1 MTKIAGSCPT
11 AFLRV
16 GLKVTGENVPADT
29 HILSIESCNSFTT
42 DNDMP
47 ETGIKTFYFENAS
60 TDPEDRVPSDLSPAE
75 YTIDGKGPLMYA
87 QGLLDA
93 HFKIGDKR
101 RIDKIRVNITGMTVY
116 WECTAADMNGPSY
129 DVKGNLIRA
138 NGNRVWTRKDAS
150 YRPDKFSFNLSDIG
164 ELAIID
170 QKFGDKSWQ
179 GTATLVPGYLV
190 QTNHTTV
197 SYILDNNDLPGQGTF
212 RDISWTVLNV
222 KVGATGAPEITP
234 LSGGDGGDKGSG
246 AELDALVPDTSPV
259 TLVNDQPVVSEE
271 DIWTSENWIGHVTD
285 VGSFTGSESFYGTF
299 DQFGNVNEWTGEVIE
314 IKLNGVATGF
324 TGSTVNISIYSSLWS
339 YSRPMVEEQDP
350 RYGGYYIGFRLASS
364 SMEELPDMVP
374 VGNPGNAAKESGLLV
389 PCGNSLSPSQAL
401 QARRDAAILGAAYD
415 SSSVCGNPAR
425 DAGSVSYEYQIG
437 KYAVTVDQY
446 TEFLNAVAATDPV
459 GGLYSTLMNTT
470 VYQTS
475 YIPSISRSGTNGGYV
490 YAVLNSAGNHPVE
503 FVSFDSCARFCNWMS
518 NGKPSGAQDGTTTEN
533 GAYNFDESALDQ
545 YGQPTL
551 LSVSNLIYTV
561 NDINPNTGLAPTYRM
576 PTIDEWYKAGYY
588 SPNRCGSGVGGYW
601 SFATQSETPPG
612 TTIGSDSNQAN
623 YLPKQFPLQRT
634 CPNCCAPEVCI
645 VDSYEP
651 SIGTH
656 TYTCGTDPG
665 APPTTPV
672 ENCKCQV
679 TAEPDGSWFTHNF
692 IRPIGIK
699 SLTFTCGGQIENPN
713 VFHIWADDFQVWTG
727 SQEEEG
733 YVIALPFETKTI
745 RLMIET
751 QADPRCADNCS
762 TFHFNVDV
770 KEDQFTHGDSTENN
784 TQPEDP
790 VQAYVKSGSGVVFG
804 NITVSSGAITGVG
817 IIRGGADY
825 GSGSNISF
833 TTSNGSGA
841 TATIVTSSG
850 IVTSVNITN
859 GGSGYIST
867 NDPEV
872 SGYITASVVDGVG
885 AEFFVVVSPEPS
897 TSISGVNVV
906 GFGKYD
912 PKGGTGYGN
921 GSKIIFT
928 ASNGSGATGIINTS
942 NGVITAVTVTNGG
955 SGYSHSSG
963 GVILDVGTIKSTSAY
978 GTFDQGGNGR
988 ELTSTWEGVN
998 AILILNF
1005 EDELTDNSYFG
1016 LEVLGYN
1023 GSIGSPISITT
1034 SAEKKFGASAMACSG
1049 NFAYI
1054 AANEVFD
1061 FGIGDFTL
1069 EAWVYPT
1076 SQTLVGGLF
1085 SVGEYNDGI
1094 LWRHGSN
1101 SDSLYISGNKSFTG
1115 SYNRS
1120 GATITIT
1127 YVGDTSEIGGF
1138 ADPIAE
1144 RSHGFSVGGS
1154 VTITR
1159 LKYAQC
1165 TACLHD
1171 VTITYTILTVTDTAF
1186 TVAQSAHFNDSDGCS
1201 TSGYAEI
1208 TGTSVLHY
1216 DWNAEVHAPVGS
1228 WTHLALVRNNAW
1240 LVDEN
1245 TNNYRIYANG
1255 VNVYEFFNNTVIT
1268 DPDSPATHDLTIGAG
1283 RHNLAEV
1290 FNGYIDDVRISS
1302 SAVYVEDSFDA
1313 PEQLEQD
1320 AEYIVRGVGLTG
1332 GRTLFPNKRSLYEIE
1347 DNRPDKRT
1355 KVFRS
1360 TNKHEISWDIE
1371 NLSTFRIASFHK
1383 DFYDGNA
1390 SLKLV
1395 NLIDID
1401 EAGNNADVVESR
1413 FGDGLLSTKALKKN
1427 CGNVH
1432 YDFYISALNI
1442 TVEQYMLFLQANVID
1457 GSMQRIVDLDLIQ
1470 DQEGANPNLSGQWL
1484 GIYFDSTLDILQ
1496 IRSGMHKKPI
1506 ATKWHAAA
1514 RYCNW
1519 IHNGAQTPAVYTIVL
1534 TGTTTNGSSSVIFT
1548 ADTDPGVLDV
1558 CIGMLMTGTGIDT
1571 GASVIDI
1578 PDYEDATIIMSAPA
1592 TASGTVS
1599 ITFHADTETG
1609 SYIFPNTSYYGE
1621 MSIEVMS
1628 DCWIPTENEWYKAA
1642 YYKNGVGGDEMRYN
1656 RGYFNYATASNTPPA
1671 GYYVQEGTFNVQNNT
1686 WSIP

>member
-1 MTKIAGSCPT
+1 MIQLTGSCPT
-11 AFLRV
+11 SSLRV
-16 GLKVTGENVPADT
+16 GLKVIGEGVPEDT
-29 HILSIESCNSFTT
+29 YIQSIESCNSFTLNNIIPEGGT
-42 DNDMP
+42 GLIYFQNDS
-47 ETGIKTFYFENAS
+47 E
-60 TDPEDRVPSDLSPAE
+60 DPEDRVSTDLSLAD
-75 YTIDGKGPLMYA
+75 YTIIEKGPLSA
-87 QGLLDA
+87 ASVILERN
-93 HFKIGDKR
+93 FRVGDER
-101 RIDKIRVNITGMTVY
+101 RIDKTRVDVTGVTVY
-116 WECTAADMNGPSY
+116 WECTAAEEHGTSY
-129 DVKGNLIRA
+129 DAQGNLIRPT
-138 NGNRVWTRKDAS
+138 GNRVWTRQDANYS
-150 YRPDKFSFNLSDIG
+150 PTKFALRLTDI
-164 ELAIID
+164 EALATID
-170 QKFGDKSWQ
+170 QKLGDSSWQ
-179 GTATLVPGYLV
+179 GTEPITVGYLV
-190 QTNHTTV
+190 VINNTTV
-197 SYILDNNDLPGQGTF
+197 SYILDNDDLPGEGTF

-222 KVGATGAPEITP
+222 IVGGNGLPVITP
-234 LSGGDGGDKGSG
+234 LAGGDGGDKGDG
-246 AELDALVPDTSPV
+246 
-259 TLVNDQPVVSEE
+259 
-271 DIWTSENWIGHVTD
+271 
-285 VGSFTGSESFYGTF
+285 
-299 DQFGNVNEWTGEVIE
+299 
-314 IKLNGVATGF
+314 
-324 TGSTVNISIYSSLWS
+324 
-339 YSRPMVEEQDP
+339 
-350 RYGGYYIGFRLASS
+350 
-364 SMEELPDMVP
+364 
-374 VGNPGNAAKESGLLV
+374 
-389 PCGNSLSPSQAL
+389 
-401 QARRDAAILGAAYD
+401 
-415 SSSVCGNPAR
+415 
-425 DAGSVSYEYQIG
+425 
-437 KYAVTVDQY
+437 
-446 TEFLNAVAATDPV
+446 
-459 GGLYSTLMNTT
+459 
-470 VYQTS
+470 
-475 YIPSISRSGTNGGYV
+475 
-490 YAVLNSAGNHPVE
+490 AVLAE
-503 FVSFDSCARFCNWMS
+503 I
-518 NGKPSGAQDGTTTEN
+518 
-533 GAYNFDESALDQ
+533 
-545 YGQPTL
+545 TL
-551 LSVSNLIYTV
+551 
-561 NDINPNTGLAPTYRM
+561 
-576 PTIDEWYKAGYY
+576 
-588 SPNRCGSGVGGYW
+588 
-601 SFATQSETPPG
+601 PPWEYPWQ
-612 TTIGSDSNQAN
+612 I
-623 YLPKQFPLQRT
+623 T
-634 CPNCCAPEVCI
+634 CPDCTLPEVCI

-656 TYTCGTDPG
+656 TYICGTDPG
-665 APPTTPV
+665 AAPTTPI
-672 ENCKCQV
+672 ENCDCQYV
-679 TAEPDGSWFTHNF
+679 PSSDYPWFTHHF

-713 VFHIWADDFQVWTG
+713 VFHIWADNFQVWTG

-745 RLMIET
+745 RIMIET
-751 QADPRCADNCS
+751 QPDPRCADNCPN
-762 TFHFNVDV
+762 FHFNVDV
-770 KEDQFTHGDSTENN
+770 QEDQFTHGDSTENS

-790 VQAYVKSGSGVVFG
+790 VQASVKNGAGAVFG

-817 IIRGGADY
+817 IINGGTDY
-825 GSGSNISF
+825 GNGSNISF
-833 TTSNGSGA
+833 ITEQGSGA
-841 TATIVTSSG
+841 AAAIVTTSG
-850 IVTSVNITN
+850 VVTSINITN

-906 GFGKYD
+906 GY

-942 NGVITAVTVTNGG
+942 NGVITAVNITNGG

-1054 AANEVFD
+1054 AENEVFD

-1101 SDSLYISGNKSFTG
+1101 WDSLYISGNKSFTG

-1127 YVGDTSEIGGF
+1127 YIGDTSEIGGF

-1144 RSHGFSVGGS
+1144 RSHGFSIGGS

-1165 TACLHD
+1165 TACLHN
-1171 VTITYTILTVTDTAF
+1171 VAITYTILTVTDTAF

-1216 DWNAEVHAPVGS
+1216 DWNAEIHAPVGS

-1268 DPDSPATHDLTIGAG
+1268 DPNSPATHDLTIGAG

-1290 FNGYIDDVRISS
+1290 FNGYIDDVRISR
-1302 SAVYVEDSFDA
+1302 SAVYAEDSFDV

-1332 GRTLFPNKRSLYEIE
+1332 GRALFPNKQSLYEIA

-1360 TNKHEISWDIE
+1360 TNKYEASWDIE
-1371 NLSTFRIASFHK
+1371 NLSTFRIASFNK

-1390 SLKLV
+1390 SST
-1395 NLIDID
+1395 LIDLIYID
-1401 EAGNNADVVESR
+1401 EADNNADVVESR

-1427 CGNVH
+1427 CGDVD
-1432 YDFYISALNI
+1432 YEFYISALNI
-1442 TVEQYMLFLQANVID
+1442 TVEQYMRFLQANVIE

-1470 DQEGANPNLSGQWL
+1470 DQEGADPNLSGQWL
-1484 GIYFDSTLDILQ
+1484 GIYFDSTLNILQ
-1496 IRSGMHKKPI
+1496 IRNGMHKKPI

-1519 IHNGAQTPAVYTIVL
+1519 IHNGSKTPAVVAITL
-1534 TGTTTNGSSSVIFT
+1534 TGTTVDESPLVTVEDNQYRF
-1548 ADTDPGVLDV
+1548 ADISTGVR
-1558 CIGMLMTGTGIDT
+1558 MTGTGIASGTCVLDAIYEE
-1571 GASVIDI
+1571 GA
-1578 PDYEDATIIMSAPA
+1578 IITMSAPA
-1592 TASGTVS
+1592 TASGTVE
-1599 ITFHADTETG
+1599 ITFHTNTETG
-1609 SYIFPNTSYYGE
+1609 SYFFTSNSDYGE
-1621 MSIEVMS
+1621 IAIELTS
-1628 DCWIPTENEWYKAA
+1628 ECWIPTENEWYKAA
-1642 YYKNGVGGDEMRYN
+1642 YYKNGVGGEEMRYN